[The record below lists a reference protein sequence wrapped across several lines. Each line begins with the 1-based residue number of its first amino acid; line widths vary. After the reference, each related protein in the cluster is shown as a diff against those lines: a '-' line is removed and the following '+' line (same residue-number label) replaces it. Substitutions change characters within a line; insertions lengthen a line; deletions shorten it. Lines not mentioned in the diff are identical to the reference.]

1 MTQHV
6 TSTDKQADNGASAA
20 KVMTLTTTAVG
31 SYPKP
36 DYLAQARSQ
45 FSQGKIDREALA
57 KLERQATEYWIR
69 TQESA
74 GLDVLVHG
82 EMERGDMV
90 AYFAG
95 EPGGNTIIG
104 MKLGGLVRSYGN
116 RYYHKPIIV
125 DKLAWPG
132 PMTVDMWRY
141 SQGLTE
147 RPVKGMLTGAYTMV
161 EWSFDDYYPSRREA
175 VLAMARVI
183 RREVE
188 ELESAGCRYIQIDEP
203 AIHTRPEE
211 DFDLAVEAMALTVD
225 GVKAEFHTHICYG
238 EVEKIYPAML
248 RLPVKQIH
256 LAFKNTDFAYL
267 KLIDEFGYNDAKDL
281 GVGVTDV
288 HTRFLE
294 SVDEVKEGIQETL
307 KRLPPERLWIYPDCG
322 LKTRS
327 IEEAEGKLR
336 VMADAVREVKRELE
350 ID

>member
-1 MTQHV
+1 M
-6 TSTDKQADNGASAA
+6 SG
-20 KVMTLTTTAVG
+20 LTTTAVG

-36 DYLAQARSQ
+36 DYLAHARNQ
-45 FSQGKIDREALA
+45 FSQGKIGRDELE
-57 KLERQATEYWIR
+57 KLERQATEYWVR
-69 TQESA
+69 AQERV

-95 EPGGNTIIG
+95 EPGGRTING

-125 DKLAWPG
+125 DKLSWPG
-132 PMTVDMWRY
+132 PMTVDMWRF
-141 SQGLTE
+141 SQGLTD

-161 EWSFDDYYPSRREA
+161 EWSFDDYYPSRRDA
-175 VLAMARVI
+175 VLEMARVI

-188 ELESAGCRYIQIDEP
+188 ELVKAGAKYIQIDEP
-203 AIHTRPEE
+203 AIHTRPAE
-211 DFDLAVEAMALTVD
+211 DFDLAVEAMQVTVEGID
-225 GVKAEFHTHICYG
+225 AEFHTHICYG
-238 EVEKIYPAML
+238 EVERIYPDML

-267 KLIDEFGYNDAKDL
+267 KLMEERPYDGSKDL

-288 HTRFLE
+288 HTRFIE
-294 SVDEVKEGIQETL
+294 SVDEVKDGIRRVL
-307 KRLPPERLWIYPDCG
+307 KLLPPERLWILPDCG
-322 LKTRS
+322 LKTRTVD
-327 IEEAEGKLR
+327 EAEAKLQ
-336 VMADAVREVKRELE
+336 VMVEAVRDIKRELE

>member
-1 MTQHV
+1 M
-6 TSTDKQADNGASAA
+6 SG
-20 KVMTLTTTAVG
+20 LITTAVG

-36 DYLAQARSQ
+36 DYLAQARNQ
-45 FSQGKIDREALA
+45 FSQGKIGKDELE
-57 KLERQATEYWIR
+57 KLERQATEYWVR
-69 TQESA
+69 AQERV

-95 EPGGNTIIG
+95 EPGGRTING

-125 DKLAWPG
+125 DKLSWPG
-132 PMTVDMWRY
+132 PMTVDMWRF
-141 SQGLTE
+141 SQGLTD

-161 EWSFDDYYPSRREA
+161 EWSFDDYYPSRRDA
-175 VLAMARVI
+175 VLEMARVI

-188 ELESAGCRYIQIDEP
+188 ELVKAGAKYIQIDEP
-203 AIHTRPEE
+203 AIHTRPAE
-211 DFDLAVEAMALTVD
+211 DFDLAVEAMQVTVEGID
-225 GVKAEFHTHICYG
+225 AEFHTHICYG
-238 EVEKIYPAML
+238 EVERIYPDML

-267 KLIDEFGYNDAKDL
+267 KLMEEHPYDGSKDL

-288 HTRFLE
+288 HTRFIE
-294 SVDEVKEGIQETL
+294 SVDEVKDGIRRTL
-307 KRLPPERLWIYPDCG
+307 KLLPPERLWILPDCG
-322 LKTRS
+322 LKTRTV
-327 IEEAEGKLR
+327 EEAEAKLQ
-336 VMADAVREVKRELE
+336 VMVEAVRDLKRELE